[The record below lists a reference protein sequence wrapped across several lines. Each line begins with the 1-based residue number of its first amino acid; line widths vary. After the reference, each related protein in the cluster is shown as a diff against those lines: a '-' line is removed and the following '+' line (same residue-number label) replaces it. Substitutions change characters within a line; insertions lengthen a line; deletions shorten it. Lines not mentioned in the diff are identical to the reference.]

1 MSTTAGMRITSIT
14 LSGGQGAVL
23 QCNPIP
29 SRGDCPGYGS
39 YGEKEEVPALLN
51 PFPFA

>member
-1 MSTTAGMRITSIT
+1 MTTPAGYRVSSIT

-23 QCNPIP
+23 QCNPIA

-39 YGEKEEVPALLN
+39 YGETEEVPASLN